1 MQHFKTF
8 AIATITAALFSSCS
22 GGKKEVL
29 IMGSGKLT
37 LGDNT
42 VTIEP
47 GSRHNEEKLLVSAD
61 KFTVKG
67 FEGGDK
73 EIAVAEPGLY
83 ILNLKKDT
91 LVGAY
96 QRVGEGMGETKITQ
110 EVLKQRVDSLMQ
122 LTTGANISAE
132 KRNFFLPP
140 GAIAKLSTNNAS
152 QVIGP
157 YVKMP
162 TTFAGGQEH
171 EIYKF
176 YTNKEMQEMIAK
188 IRPNMSDVDSLQ
200 RP

>member
-1 MQHFKTF
+1 MKLTT
-8 AIATITAALFSSCS
+8 IALATTAAAILASCS

-29 IMGSGKLT
+29 VMGSGKLT
-37 LGDNT
+37 LGENS

-61 KFTVKG
+61 KITVKG
-67 FEGGDK
+67 FTGGDK

-83 ILNLKKDT
+83 VLNLKKDT

-96 QRVGEGMGETKITQ
+96 QRVGEGSGEKRITQ
-110 EVLKQRVDSLMQ
+110 DVLKQRVDSLQQ

-140 GAIAKLSTNNAS
+140 GAIAKLTTNNNA
-152 QVIGP
+152 QIIGP
-157 YVKMP
+157 YLKMP
-162 TTFAGGQEH
+162 TSFAAGQEH

-176 YTNKEMQEMIAK
+176 YTNKEMAEMIAK
-188 IRPNMSDVDSLQ
+188 IRPMMSDVDSSATK
-200 RP
+200 

>member
-1 MQHFKTF
+1 MQTLKT
-8 AIATITAALFSSCS
+8 IAMATTAAAILASCS

-29 IMGSGKLT
+29 VMGSGKLT
-37 LGDNT
+37 LGENS

-61 KFTVKG
+61 KITVKG

-73 EIAVAEPGLY
+73 EITVAEPGLY
-83 ILNLKKDT
+83 VLNLKKDT

-96 QRVGEGMGETKITQ
+96 QRVGEGSGETRITQ
-110 EVLKQRVDSLMQ
+110 DILRQRVDSLQQ
-122 LTTGANISAE
+122 LTTGTNVSAE

-140 GAIAKLSTNNAS
+140 GAIAKLTTNNAS

-157 YVKMP
+157 YLKMP
-162 TTFAGGQEH
+162 TTFAPGQDY

-176 YTNKEMQEMIAK
+176 YTNKEMAEIIAK
-188 IRPNMSDVDSLQ
+188 IKPMMSDVDSSAVK
-200 RP
+200 